1 MISRRSML
9 SGLGAASVLPLL
21 PGCATI
27 NAVPADIGFAAI
39 DIHAHFFNA
48 SDLPVAEFLDQ
59 VVLTDHDSFNSQSDF
74 PSNGLRRAFIR
85 LLTDILRYDTPT
97 ANEELAELGRAPS
110 LRKRAARTVGAEA
123 VQFGL
128 NQQTARVRR
137 QQQRAAERFNA
148 ASPDAPRSTAPSYS
162 NDETLLGRIESSVG
176 LSRRPG
182 HGDFRSLEAAPQAR
196 ASRVRRVVRQLYR
209 QSAPDEYRYTGT
221 IPTALR
227 WAGMLTRRR
236 WQIIDEYSRLYQTS
250 ARAAA
255 TPRGVVAAS
264 PSLVDFSYW
273 LGLDEQKDEDRAI
286 PSPLASQVDVFS
298 RLAKQRDDIAL
309 IPFAPFDPLREIVG
323 NIHGASPS
331 LSLVQDAVL
340 NKGFAG
346 VKIYPPMGFRAIG
359 NSAGDVDNF
368 HADRVYRKAL
378 RAAGKSAAMS
388 VGEALDTALRELYGW
403 AEANNVP
410 IKAHANNSIESQTC
424 GGIKAS
430 PQYWMDVLGEFRRL
444 KVNLA
449 HFGGFE
455 ETREQ
460 RSDRCDPGPTDWED
474 LIGELITS
482 SDAVYF
488 DTGYWMELITD
499 RRADR
504 RTIIER
510 AGRFFNDYPEAKTR
524 IMYGTDWSMIGKD
537 PGHERYL
544 EIIDETIRDLFP
556 GDLKA
561 QQDYFGRNA
570 IRFLGLGKNRNLPRK
585 RETTRSRFESFYA
598 GSKAFDELFALVD
611 GIG

>member
-1 MISRRSML
+1 MMNRRSVL
-9 SGLGAASVLPLL
+9 SGLSAASVMPLL

-59 VVLTDHDSFNSQSDF
+59 VVLTDHDSFNSKSDF
-74 PSNGLRRAFIR
+74 PSKGLRSAFIR
-85 LLTDILRYDTPT
+85 LLTDILRFRTPT
-97 ANEELAELGRAPS
+97 AKEELAELGSPPS
-110 LRKRAARTVGAEA
+110 IRKRAARTPGAEA

-128 NQQTARVRR
+128 NRQTARVRR
-137 QQQRAAERFNA
+137 QQQRAADRFNA
-148 ASPDAPRSTAPSYS
+148 ASPDVQKSTAPSFS
-162 NDETLLGRIESSVG
+162 NDEALLGQIESSVG
-176 LSRRPG
+176 LSPRSG

-196 ASRVRRVVRQLYR
+196 ASRVRRVVRQLY
-209 QSAPDEYRYTGT
+209 QQEQPDDYRYTGT

-227 WAGMLTRRR
+227 WAGMLTRTR
-236 WQIIDEYSRLYQTS
+236 WQIIDEYARLYRTS
-250 ARAAA
+250 ARASA
-255 TPRGVVAAS
+255 TPRGLVAAS

-273 LGLDEQKDEDRAI
+273 LGLDQQQDEDRSI
-286 PSPLASQVDVFS
+286 PSPLASQVEVFS
-298 RLAKQRDDIAL
+298 KLARQRDDLAL

-323 NIHGASPS
+323 SIHGTSPS

-359 NSAGDVDNF
+359 NSAGDVDNS
-368 HADRVYRKAL
+368 HADRVYQRAL
-378 RAAGKSAAMS
+378 RAAGKTAELS
-388 VGEALDTALRELYGW
+388 VGEALDAALRELYGW

-430 PQYWMDVLGEFRRL
+430 PQYWMEVLGEFSRL

-455 ETREQ
+455 ETSEQ
-460 RSDRCDPGPTDWED
+460 RSDRCDPGPNDWED
-474 LIGELITS
+474 LMGELIAS
-482 SDAVYF
+482 SDTVYF

-504 RTIIER
+504 RTIAARTEK
-510 AGRFFNDYPEAKTR
+510 FFSDYPDAKSR
-524 IMYGTDWSMIGKD
+524 IMFGTDWSMIGKD

-544 EIIDETIRDLFP
+544 EIIDETIRELFA
-556 GDLKA
+556 GDQTA
-561 QQDYFGRNA
+561 QQNYFGRNA
-570 IRFLGLGKNRNLPRK
+570 IRFLGLGKNRALLQR
-585 RETTRSRFESFYA
+585 RDTTRSRLERFYT
-598 GSKAFDELFALVD
+598 GSKVFEDLFALVD
-611 GIG
+611 GIA